1 MRFNG
6 LALVAG
12 AMAIVACSGGDKNAQ
27 QTASTQ
33 NDTAAAP
40 ATQNTGGTNANG
52 ASGANGGAA
61 AGASGSAAMAPI
73 TGKTV
78 TVKMIGDGTTY
89 KFDPANVTI
98 KAGDGVK
105 WVMVSGGPHN
115 VAFIDTPAAAKT
127 QLSANM
133 PNQMKEAT
141 SPMMMTANETYTTS
155 FAKVPAGTYNY
166 HCEPHAA
173 MGMKGTITVQ

>member
-27 QTASTQ
+27 QTAATQ

-40 ATQNTGGTNANG
+40 ATTTTATT
-52 ASGANGGAA
+52 
-61 AGASGSAAMAPI
+61 AGSTAAMAPI
-73 TGKTV
+73 TGKTHE
-78 TVKMIGDGTTY
+78 VKMIGDGTTY
-89 KFDPANVTI
+89 KFDPANIEI
-98 KAGDGVK
+98 KQGDGVK
-105 WVMVSGGPHN
+105 FIMISGGPHN
-115 VAFIDTPAAAKT
+115 VAFIDTPAAAQA

-133 PNQMKEAT
+133 PNQMKELT
-141 SPMMMTANETYTTS
+141 SPMMMTANETYTVS
-155 FAKVPAGTYNY
+155 FANVPAGTYNY

-173 MGMKGTITVQ
+173 MGMKGAIKVE

>member
-27 QTASTQ
+27 NTSATQ

-40 ATQNTGGTNANG
+40 ATQTTATTG
-52 ASGANGGAA
+52 ASNA
-61 AGASGSAAMAPI
+61 AAMAPI

-78 TVKMIGDGTTY
+78 EVKMVGDGQTY
-89 KFDPANVTI
+89 KFDPANATI

-105 WVMVSGGPHN
+105 FTMVSGGPHN
-115 VAFIDTPAAAKT
+115 VAFLDVPAAAKA
-127 QLSANM
+127 QLMANM
-133 PNQMKEAT
+133 PNQMKELT
-141 SPMMMTANETYTTS
+141 SPMMMNPNENYTVS
-155 FAKVPAGTYNY
+155 FAKVTPGAYNY

>member
-12 AMAIVACSGGDKNAQ
+12 AMAIVACSGGDKKADS
-27 QTASTQ
+27 TAATT

-40 ATQNTGGTNANG
+40 ATTTTATTMGST
-52 ASGANGGAA
+52 AA
-61 AGASGSAAMAPI
+61 AAPI
-73 TGKTV
+73 TGTV
-78 TVKMIGDGTTY
+78 HEVKMIGDGTTY
-89 KFDPANVTI
+89 KFDPANITI
-98 KAGDGVK
+98 KQGDGIK

-115 VAFIDTPAAAKT
+115 VAFIDTPAAAKS

-133 PNQMKEAT
+133 QNQMKELT
-141 SPMMMTANETYTTS
+141 SPMMMTPNETYIVS
-155 FAKVPAGTYNY
+155 FANVPAGTYNY

-173 MGMKGTITVQ
+173 MGMKGSITVQ

>member
-12 AMAIVACSGGDKNAQ
+12 AMAIVACSGGDKKADS
-27 QTASTQ
+27 TAATT

-40 ATQNTGGTNANG
+40 ATTTTATTMGST
-52 ASGANGGAA
+52 AA
-61 AGASGSAAMAPI
+61 AAPI
-73 TGKTV
+73 TGTV
-78 TVKMIGDGTTY
+78 HEVKMIGDGTTY
-89 KFDPANVTI
+89 KFDPANITI
-98 KAGDGVK
+98 KQGDGIK

-115 VAFIDTPAAAKT
+115 VAFIDTPAAAKS

-133 PNQMKEAT
+133 QNQMKELT
-141 SPMMMTANETYTTS
+141 SPMMMTPNETYVVS
-155 FAKVPAGTYNY
+155 FANVPAGTYNY

-173 MGMKGTITVQ
+173 MGMKGKITVQ

>member
-12 AMAIVACSGGDKNAQ
+12 AMAIVACSGGDKGAANTTTQ
-27 QTASTQ
+27 Q

-40 ATQNTGGTNANG
+40 ATQNTGATTP
-52 ASGANGGAA
+52 SGAT
-61 AGASGSAAMAPI
+61 AAMAPI

-78 TVKMIGDGTTY
+78 EIKMIGDGQTY
-89 KFDPANVTI
+89 KFDPANVTL

-105 WVMVSGGPHN
+105 FTMVSGGPHN
-115 VAFIDTPAAAKT
+115 VAFLDTPAAAKA
-127 QLSANM
+127 QLMANM
-133 PNQMKEAT
+133 PNQMKELT
-141 SPMMMTANETYTTS
+141 SPMMMNPNENYTIS
-155 FAKVPAGTYNY
+155 FANVPAGTYNY

-173 MGMKGTITVQ
+173 MNMKGTITVQ

>member
-12 AMAIVACSGGDKNAQ
+12 AMAIVACSGGDKK
-27 QTASTQ
+27 TETTTTTT
-33 NDTAAAP
+33 DTAATAAP
-40 ATQNTGGTNANG
+40 AATTPAATGAT
-52 ASGANGGAA
+52 ST
-61 AGASGSAAMAPI
+61 AAMAPI

-78 TVKMIGDGTTY
+78 EIKMIGDGTTY

-98 KAGDGVK
+98 KPGDGVK
-105 WVMVSGGPHN
+105 FVMTTGGPHN
-115 VAFIDTPAAAKT
+115 VAFVDVPAAAKA

-133 PNQMKEAT
+133 PNQMKDLT
-141 SPMMMTANETYTTS
+141 SPMMMTPNETYTVS
-155 FAKVPAGTYNY
+155 FANVPAGTYTF

-173 MGMKGTITVQ
+173 MGMKGAITVQ

>member
-6 LALVAG
+6 LALVTG
-12 AMAIVACSGGDKNAQ
+12 AIAIVACGGGDKSAAN
-27 QTASTQ
+27 TTQ
-33 NDTAAAP
+33 DTAAAS
-40 ATQNTGGTNANG
+40 ATQTTTATNTATTTTTTGGT
-52 ASGANGGAA
+52 
-61 AGASGSAAMAPI
+61 AAMAPI

-78 TVKMIGDGTTY
+78 EVKMIGDGQTY

-105 WVMVSGGPHN
+105 FTMVSGGPHN
-115 VAFIDTPAAAKT
+115 VAFLDVPPAAKA
-127 QLSANM
+127 QLMANM
-133 PNQMKEAT
+133 PNQMKELT
-141 SPMMMTANETYTTS
+141 SPMMLNANENYTVS
-155 FAKVPAGTYNY
+155 FAKVPAGAYNY

>member
-12 AMAIVACSGGDKNAQ
+12 AMAIVACSGGDKKADS
-27 QTASTQ
+27 TAAMT

-40 ATQNTGGTNANG
+40 ATTTTATTTGST
-52 ASGANGGAA
+52 
-61 AGASGSAAMAPI
+61 SAAAPI
-73 TGKTV
+73 TGTV
-78 TVKMIGDGTTY
+78 HEVKMIGDGTTY
-89 KFDPANVTI
+89 KFDPANITI
-98 KAGDGVK
+98 KQGDGIK

-115 VAFIDTPAAAKT
+115 VAFLDTPDAAKA

-133 PNQMKEAT
+133 PSQMKELT
-141 SPMMMTANETYTTS
+141 SPMMMTPNETYTVS
-155 FAKVPAGTYNY
+155 FANVPAGTYNY

-173 MGMKGTITVQ
+173 MGMKGSITVQ

>member
-27 QTASTQ
+27 QTAATT

-40 ATQNTGGTNANG
+40 ATTTTATTAGSST
-52 ASGANGGAA
+52 AA
-61 AGASGSAAMAPI
+61 API
-73 TGKTV
+73 TGKTYE
-78 TVKMIGDGTTY
+78 VKMIGDGSTY
-89 KFDPANVTI
+89 KFDPAELTI
-98 KAGDGVK
+98 KQGDGVK
-105 WVMVSGGPHN
+105 WIMVSGGPHN
-115 VAFIDTPAAAKT
+115 VAFLDTPAAAQA

-133 PNQMKEAT
+133 PQQMKELT
-141 SPMMMTANETYTTS
+141 SPMMMTANETYIVS
-155 FAKVPAGTYNY
+155 FGNVPAGTYNY

-173 MGMKGTITVQ
+173 MGMKGKITVQ

>member
-6 LALVAG
+6 LALVTG
-12 AMAIVACSGGDKNAQ
+12 AIAIVACGGGDKSAAN
-27 QTASTQ
+27 TTQ
-33 NDTAAAP
+33 DTAAAS
-40 ATQNTGGTNANG
+40 ATQTTATNTTTTTTTTGGT
-52 ASGANGGAA
+52 
-61 AGASGSAAMAPI
+61 AAMAPI

-78 TVKMIGDGTTY
+78 EVKMIGDGQTY

-105 WVMVSGGPHN
+105 FTMVSGGPHN
-115 VAFIDTPAAAKT
+115 VAFLDVPAASKS
-127 QLSANM
+127 QLMANM
-133 PNQMKEAT
+133 PNQMKELT
-141 SPMMMTANETYTTS
+141 SPMMMNPNENYTVS
-155 FAKVPAGTYNY
+155 FAKVAPGAYNY

>member
-27 QTASTQ
+27 QTTTTT
-33 NDTAAAP
+33 NDSAAAP
-40 ATQNTGGTNANG
+40 ATTTTATTG
-52 ASGANGGAA
+52 AS
-61 AGASGSAAMAPI
+61 SAAMAPI

-78 TVKMIGDGTTY
+78 EVKMIGDGTTY

-98 KAGDGVK
+98 KQGDGIK
-105 WVMVSGGPHN
+105 WVMISGGPHN
-115 VAFIDTPAAAKT
+115 VAFIDTPSAAQS

-133 PNQMKEAT
+133 PNQMKELT
-141 SPMMMTANETYTTS
+141 SPMMMTPNETYTVS
-155 FAKVPAGTYNY
+155 FANVPAGTYNY

-173 MGMKGTITVQ
+173 MGMKGSITVQ

>member
-12 AMAIVACSGGDKNAQ
+12 AMAIVACGGGDKNAQ
-27 QTASTQ
+27 QTSATQ
-33 NDTAAAP
+33 NETAAAP
-40 ATQNTGGTNANG
+40 ATQNTGAATTGT
-52 ASGANGGAA
+52 
-61 AGASGSAAMAPI
+61 AAMAPI

-78 TVKMIGDGTTY
+78 EVKMIGDGQTY

-98 KAGDGVK
+98 KQGDGVK
-105 WVMVSGGPHN
+105 YIMISGGPHN
-115 VAFIDTPAAAKT
+115 VAFLNVPGAAQA

-133 PNQMKEAT
+133 PNQMKELT
-141 SPMMMTANETYTTS
+141 SPMMMNPNETYTVS
-155 FAKVPAGTYNY
+155 FANVPAGKYDY

-173 MGMKGTITVQ
+173 MGMAGSVTVQ

>member
-27 QTASTQ
+27 QTSATQ

-40 ATQNTGGTNANG
+40 ATQNTGA
-52 ASGANGGAA
+52 AST
-61 AGASGSAAMAPI
+61 AAMAPI

-78 TVKMIGDGTTY
+78 EVKMIGDGQTY
-89 KFDPANVTI
+89 KFDPANVTV
-98 KAGDGVK
+98 KQGDGVK
-105 WVMVSGGPHN
+105 YIMVSGGPHN
-115 VAFIDTPAAAKT
+115 VAFLNVPQAAQG

-133 PNQMKEAT
+133 PNQMKELT
-141 SPMMMTANETYTTS
+141 SPMMMNPNETYTVS
-155 FAKVPAGTYNY
+155 FANVPAGKYDY

-173 MGMKGTITVQ
+173 MGMAGSVTVQ

>member
-27 QTASTQ
+27 QTAATQ

-40 ATQNTGGTNANG
+40 ATQNTGANA
-52 ASGANGGAA
+52 
-61 AGASGSAAMAPI
+61 GSTAAMAPV
-73 TGKTV
+73 TGKIHE
-78 TVKMIGDGTTY
+78 VKMIGDGSTY
-89 KFDPANVTI
+89 KFDPANITI
-98 KAGDGVK
+98 KAGDGIK

-115 VAFIDTPAAAKT
+115 VAFLNVPAGAQA

-133 PNQMKEAT
+133 PNQMKELT
-141 SPMMMTANETYTTS
+141 SPMMMTPNENYQMS
-155 FAKVPAGTYNY
+155 FANIPAGKYDY

-173 MGMKGTITVQ
+173 MNMVGSVTVQ

>member
-27 QTASTQ
+27 QTAATQ

-40 ATQNTGGTNANG
+40 ATQNTG
-52 ASGANGGAA
+52 A
-61 AGASGSAAMAPI
+61 AGGTAAMAPV
-73 TGKTV
+73 TGKV
-78 TVKMIGDGTTY
+78 HEVKMIGDGTTY
-89 KFDPANVTI
+89 KFDPANITI
-98 KAGDGVK
+98 KAGDGIK
-105 WVMVSGGPHN
+105 FVMVSGGPHN
-115 VAFIDTPAAAKT
+115 VAFLNVPEAAKA

-133 PNQMKEAT
+133 PNQMKELT
-141 SPMMMTANETYTTS
+141 SQMMMTPNENYQMS
-155 FAKVPAGTYNY
+155 FANIPAGKYDY

-173 MGMKGTITVQ
+173 MNMVGSVTVQ

>member
-6 LALVAG
+6 LALVTG
-12 AMAIVACSGGDKNAQ
+12 AIAIVACGGGDKNAAN
-27 QTASTQ
+27 TTQ
-33 NDTAAAP
+33 DTAAAS
-40 ATQNTGGTNANG
+40 ATQTTTATNTATTTTTTGGT
-52 ASGANGGAA
+52 
-61 AGASGSAAMAPI
+61 AAMAPI

-78 TVKMIGDGTTY
+78 EVKMIGDGQTY

-105 WVMVSGGPHN
+105 FTMVSGGPHN
-115 VAFIDTPAAAKT
+115 VAFLDVPAAAKA
-127 QLSANM
+127 QLMANM
-133 PNQMKEAT
+133 PNQMKELT
-141 SPMMMTANETYTTS
+141 SPMMMNPNENYTVS
-155 FAKVPAGTYNY
+155 FAKVTPGAYNY

>member
-27 QTASTQ
+27 QTAATT

-40 ATQNTGGTNANG
+40 ATTTTATTAGSST
-52 ASGANGGAA
+52 AA
-61 AGASGSAAMAPI
+61 API
-73 TGKTV
+73 TGKTYE
-78 TVKMIGDGTTY
+78 VKMIGDGSSY
-89 KFDPANVTI
+89 KLDPAELTI
-98 KAGDGVK
+98 KQGDGVK
-105 WVMVSGGPHN
+105 WIMVSGGPHN
-115 VAFIDTPAAAKT
+115 VAFLDTPAAAQA

-133 PNQMKEAT
+133 PQQMKELT
-141 SPMMMTANETYTTS
+141 SPMMMTANETYIVS
-155 FAKVPAGTYNY
+155 FGNVPAGTYNY

-173 MGMKGTITVQ
+173 MGMKGKITVQ

>member
-12 AMAIVACSGGDKNAQ
+12 AMAIVACAGGEKKTETTTTTD
-27 QTASTQ
+27 T
-33 NDTAAAP
+33 TAAA
-40 ATQNTGGTNANG
+40 ATTTSTTTAT
-52 ASGANGGAA
+52 ST
-61 AGASGSAAMAPI
+61 AAMAPI
-73 TGKTV
+73 TGKV
-78 TVKMIGDGTTY
+78 YEVKMIGDGTTY
-89 KFDPANVTI
+89 KFDPAETTL

-105 WVMVSGGPHN
+105 FIMVSGGPHN
-115 VAFIDTPAAAKT
+115 VAFIDTPAAAQG

-133 PNQMKEAT
+133 PNQMKELT
-141 SPMMMTANETYTTS
+141 SPMMMTANETYTVS
-155 FAKVPAGTYNY
+155 FANVPAGTYNF

>member
-12 AMAIVACSGGDKNAQ
+12 AMAIVACSGGDKNAAN
-27 QTASTQ
+27 TAATT

-40 ATQNTGGTNANG
+40 ATQTTATTGATNA
-52 ASGANGGAA
+52 
-61 AGASGSAAMAPI
+61 AAMAPI

-78 TVKMIGDGTTY
+78 EVKMIGDGTTY

-98 KAGDGVK
+98 KKGDGIK
-105 WVMVSGGPHN
+105 WIMVSGGPHN
-115 VAFIDTPAAAKT
+115 VAFIDVPAAAQA

-133 PNQMKEAT
+133 PNQMKEMT
-141 SPMMMTANETYTTS
+141 SQMMMTANETYTMS
-155 FAKVPAGTYNY
+155 FANVPAGTYNY

-173 MGMKGTITVQ
+173 MNMKGSVTVQ

>member
-12 AMAIVACSGGDKNAQ
+12 AMAIVACSGGDKK
-27 QTASTQ
+27 TETTTTT
-33 NDTAAAP
+33 DTAATAAP
-40 ATQNTGGTNANG
+40 ATTTPAATGAT
-52 ASGANGGAA
+52 STV
-61 AGASGSAAMAPI
+61 AMAPI

-78 TVKMIGDGTTY
+78 EIKMIGDGTTY

-98 KAGDGVK
+98 KQGDGVK
-105 WVMVSGGPHN
+105 FVMTTGGPHN
-115 VAFIDTPAAAKT
+115 VAFVDVPAAAQA

-133 PNQMKEAT
+133 PNQMKDLT
-141 SPMMMTANETYTTS
+141 SPMMMTPNETYTVS
-155 FAKVPAGTYNY
+155 FANVPAGTYNF

>member
-27 QTASTQ
+27 QTAATT

-40 ATQNTGGTNANG
+40 ATQTTTTTATGG
-52 ASGANGGAA
+52 
-61 AGASGSAAMAPI
+61 AGNTAAMAPI
-73 TGKTV
+73 TGKTYEI
-78 TVKMIGDGTTY
+78 KMIGDGTTY
-89 KFDPANVTI
+89 KFDPANTTL
-98 KAGDGVK
+98 KQGDGVK
-105 WVMVSGGPHN
+105 FIMVSGGPHN
-115 VAFIDTPAAAKT
+115 VAFIDTPAAAQS

-133 PNQMKEAT
+133 PNQMKELT
-141 SPMMMTANETYTTS
+141 SPMMMTPNETYTVS
-155 FAKVPAGTYNY
+155 FAKVPPGTYNF

-173 MGMKGTITVQ
+173 MGMKGAITVQ

>member
-12 AMAIVACSGGDKNAQ
+12 AIAIVACGGGGDKSAVDTAQ
-27 QTASTQ
+27 K

-40 ATQNTGGTNANG
+40 ATQNTGAMSTTTT
-52 ASGANGGAA
+52 GG
-61 AGASGSAAMAPI
+61 SVAMAPI

-78 TVKMIGDGTTY
+78 EVKMVGDGTTF

-105 WVMVSGGPHN
+105 FTVVSMPPHDI
-115 VAFIDTPAAAKT
+115 AFTGVSAAAKA
-127 QLSANM
+127 QLMANM
-133 PNQMKEAT
+133 PNQAKELT
-141 SPMMMTANETYTTS
+141 SPMMMTANENYTIS
-155 FAKVPAGTYNY
+155 FAKVPPGTYNY
-166 HCEPHAA
+166 NCEPHAA

>member
-27 QTASTQ
+27 QTSATQ

-40 ATQNTGGTNANG
+40 ATQNTG
-52 ASGANGGAA
+52 AA
-61 AGASGSAAMAPI
+61 TSTAAMAPI

-78 TVKMIGDGTTY
+78 EIKMIGDGQTY

-98 KAGDGVK
+98 KQGDGVK
-105 WVMVSGGPHN
+105 FVMTSGGPHN
-115 VAFIDTPAAAKT
+115 IAFINVPEAAKA

-133 PNQMKEAT
+133 PDQMKDLT
-141 SPMMMTANETYTTS
+141 SKMMMNPNETYTVS
-155 FAKVPAGTYNY
+155 FANVPAGKYDF

-173 MGMKGTITVQ
+173 MNMTGSVTVQ

>member
-27 QTASTQ
+27 QTSATQ

-40 ATQNTGGTNANG
+40 ATQNTGAAATT
-52 ASGANGGAA
+52 GAA
-61 AGASGSAAMAPI
+61 TTTPTASAPI
-73 TGKTV
+73 TGKTIE
-78 TVKMIGDGTTY
+78 VKMIGDGQTY

-98 KAGDGVK
+98 KKGDGIK
-105 WVMVSGGPHN
+105 WIMVSGGPHN
-115 VAFIDTPAAAKT
+115 VAFINTPDAAKA
-127 QLSANM
+127 QLSGNM
-133 PNQMKEAT
+133 PNQMKELT
-141 SPMMMTANETYTTS
+141 SPMMMNPNETYTVS
-155 FAKVPAGTYNY
+155 FANVPAGKYDY

-173 MGMKGTITVQ
+173 MGMAGSITVQ